1 MVAVTLELQDNPYKS
16 ILFLYFFCI
25 FINKVIP
32 EENLRLMKYFGI
44 KSYKNSVIIG
54 DYR

>member
-32 EENLRLMKYFGI
+32 EENLRLIPNPCFGVYI
-44 KSYKNSVIIG
+44 QCLRV
-54 DYR
+54 